1 MGKLK
6 DFRSVPTTF
15 LTKTD
20 NLTSGRTR
28 QDDEEPPFRIAGV
41 RNHKLPAARGDDDQ
55 RCFAAAISAELR
67 GLCIDTLAA

>member
-1 MGKLK
+1 MNPPSGRSGTRMGKLK

-28 QDDEEPPFRIAGV
+28 QDDEEPPF
-41 RNHKLPAARGDDDQ
+41 
-55 RCFAAAISAELR
+55 
-67 GLCIDTLAA
+67 